1 MALSFYNSLSKKK
14 ENFIPIEDSN
24 VRLYT
29 CGPTV
34 YDVAHIGNFRTF
46 IFEDLLKR
54 FLMFKDYSVTHVMNI
69 TDVDDKTIRRSI
81 KEGIALSEL
90 TQKYTKLF
98 FKDLT
103 WLKII
108 PADTYPKATD
118 HVTEMIEMIQILI
131 EKEFAYLTKDNS
143 IFFNISKYPEYGKL
157 INIKSDQLQS
167 SERISEDE
175 YSKDNPQDFALW
187 KGHKSE
193 DGDIWWDSPWGKGR
207 PGWHIEC
214 SAMSMKYLGDFF
226 DIHCGG
232 VDNIFPHHENE
243 ITQSCAA
250 TGSNFVKTWLH
261 AEHLQIEGDK
271 MSKSEANFYSVDDL
285 KNQGFIPE
293 VVRYLLLNGHYRTKL
308 NFSLSKRL
316 EGEQAIQR
324 IVDLSSKLKFIV
336 DDNKVNSDLFP
347 RSHEEFLNALD
358 DDLDTP
364 KALAVLFTWIK
375 KMNKKIEEIE
385 LSSEIALS
393 GLNFLNAVDDIF
405 GIIPP
410 QIEMPAN
417 IQGLVDKRILSRKN
431 KDWNESDR
439 IREELYNLGWKIE
452 DTPEGS
458 LCKPVWSNKEQ

>member
-14 ENFIPIEDSN
+14 ENFIPIEDDS

-118 HVTEMIEMIQILI
+118 HVTEMIKMIQILF
-131 EKEFAYLTKDNS
+131 EKDFAYLTKDNS

-187 KGHKSE
+187 KGHKSD

-214 SAMSMKYLGDFF
+214 SAMSMKYLGDYF

-243 ITQSCAA
+243 ITQSCAT
-250 TGSNFVKTWLH
+250 TGSNFVKTWMH

-285 KNQGFIPE
+285 NNQGFIPE

-385 LSSEIALS
+385 LNSETALS

-417 IQGLVDKRILSRKN
+417 IQGLVNKRILAREN

-439 IREELYNLGWKIE
+439 IRGELYNFGWKIE
-452 DTPEGS
+452 DTPDGS
-458 LCKPVWSNKEQ
+458 ICKPVWSHKE

>member
-1 MALSFYNSLSKKK
+1 
-14 ENFIPIEDSN
+14 
-24 VRLYT
+24 
-29 CGPTV
+29 
-34 YDVAHIGNFRTF
+34 
-46 IFEDLLKR
+46 
-54 FLMFKDYSVTHVMNI
+54 
-69 TDVDDKTIRRSI
+69 
-81 KEGIALSEL
+81 
-90 TQKYTKLF
+90 
-98 FKDLT
+98 
-103 WLKII
+103 
-108 PADTYPKATD
+108 
-118 HVTEMIEMIQILI
+118 
-131 EKEFAYLTKDNS
+131 
-143 IFFNISKYPEYGKL
+143 
-157 INIKSDQLQS
+157 
-167 SERISEDE
+167 
-175 YSKDNPQDFALW
+175 
-187 KGHKSE
+187 
-193 DGDIWWDSPWGKGR
+193 
-207 PGWHIEC
+207 
-214 SAMSMKYLGDFF
+214 MKYLGDYF

-243 ITQSCAA
+243 ITQSYAA

-324 IVDLSSKLKFIV
+324 IVDLSSKLKSIV

-393 GLNFLNAVDDIF
+393 GLNFLNAVEDIF

-410 QIEMPAN
+410 KIAMPAN
-417 IQGLVDKRILSRKN
+417 IQGLVDKRILARKN

-452 DTPEGS
+452 DTPDGS

>member
-14 ENFIPIEDSN
+14 EKFIPINKDS

-54 FLMFKDYSVTHVMNI
+54 FLLYKDYSVTHIMNI

-81 KEGIALSEL
+81 KEDKTLAEL
-90 TQKYTKLF
+90 TQKYTDLF

-103 WLKII
+103 WMKVI
-108 PADTYPKATD
+108 PADAYPKATD
-118 HVTEMIEMIQILI
+118 HVNEMIEMIQILI

-143 IFFNISKYPEYGKL
+143 IFFKISKYPDYGKL
-157 INIKSDQLQS
+157 VNIKSDQLQS

-175 YSKDNPQDFALW
+175 YSKDNPRDFALW
-187 KGHKSE
+187 KGHKPE

-226 DIHCGG
+226 DLHCGG

-243 ITQSCAA
+243 IAQSRAA
-250 TGSNFVKTWLH
+250 TDSNFVKTWIH

-271 MSKSEANFYSVDDL
+271 MSKSEENFYSIEDL
-285 KNQGFIPE
+285 KKQGFIPE
-293 VVRYLLLNGHYRTKL
+293 VIRYLLLNGHYRTKL
-308 NFSLSKRL
+308 NFSLSKQN

-324 IVDLSSKLKFIV
+324 IIDISSKLKYIV
-336 DDNKVNSDLFP
+336 NDTEVNPDLFP
-347 RSHEEFLNALD
+347 KSYGEFIDALE

-364 KALAVLFTWIK
+364 KALAVLFTWIRE
-375 KMNKKIEEIE
+375 MNKKIEENE
-385 LSSEIALS
+385 LRVEAALK
-393 GLNFLNAVDDIF
+393 GVNFLKTVNNIL

-410 QIEMPAN
+410 QLIIPEN
-417 IQGLVDKRILSRKN
+417 IQRLINKRIRARNKKN
-431 KDWNESDR
+431 WNESDR
-439 IREELYNLGWKIE
+439 IRDELYKLGWKIE
-452 DTPEGS
+452 DTPDGS
-458 LCKPVWSNKEQ
+458 LCKPVRLYKER